1 MRAAEA
7 CSRSGIP
14 KIIDPFQATQCQAP
28 IIGNPP
34 SFTSALRRLFPRSRG
49 TPPPDLTEPGPFT
62 RLHDFPFPCA
72 APPPPPPPPPCS
84 PQLPAS
90 PLLLHP
96 PALLCAAA
104 RRGEHAAHFL
114 HVGHRANPFGHH
126 GRACFGQAV
135 RQSRG
140 SRGGWS
146 TRSSVGQC
154 VSTRSSFSAT
164 SVPMTPGPSMSEWSA
179 CQLLP
184 GLRPGGRQKR
194 FAPWFPAGVARLKA
208 WSSSV

>member
-1 MRAAEA
+1 MGVFECSAMRRWQFSILIAGLARAARSPA
-7 CSRSGIP
+7 CTISRS
-14 KIIDPFQATQCQAP
+14 
-28 IIGNPP
+28 
-34 SFTSALRRLFPRSRG
+34 
-49 TPPPDLTEPGPFT
+49 
-62 RLHDFPFPCA
+62 
-72 APPPPPPPPPCS
+72 S
-84 PQLPAS
+84 P
-90 PLLLHP
+90 P
-96 PALLCAAA
+96 PALLPSAASFTTITSPTSRCAAA

-126 GRACFGQAV
+126 GRACFGQAI

-140 SRGGWS
+140 TRGGWS

-164 SVPMTPGPSMSEWSA
+164 SVPMTPGPSISEWSA

-194 FAPWFPAGVARLKA
+194 FAPWSPAGVAPEGLEF
-208 WSSSV
+208 

>member
-14 KIIDPFQATQCQAP
+14 KIIDHFQAIQCQAP

-62 RLHDFPFPCA
+62 RLHDFPQLSLPPP
-72 APPPPPPPPPCS
+72 APPVLLPSAASFTTITS
-84 PQLPAS
+84 PTS
-90 PLLLHP
+90 R
-96 PALLCAAA
+96 CAAA
-104 RRGEHAAHFL
+104 RRGEYAAHFL

-126 GRACFGQAV
+126 GRACFGQAI

-164 SVPMTPGPSMSEWSA
+164 SVPMTPGPSISEWSA

-194 FAPWFPAGVARLKA
+194 FAPWFPAGVAPEGLEF
-208 WSSSV
+208 